1 MGDEQEEDYQHSCV
15 LSSVIFVEDFFLSP
29 FLFLPVFLSFSP
41 LMSMV
46 WKQLPFKS
54 LYPGAHNRWGS
65 PQDGKRRPQRDW
77 EEYQRQ

>member
-41 LMSMV
+41 F
-46 WKQLPFKS
+46 LPS
-54 LYPGAHNRWGS
+54 LPYTSFFPFFLFS
-65 PQDGKRRPQRDW
+65 SFLT
-77 EEYQRQ
+77 